1 MLEKQVTLTTG
12 TLLNLIR
19 RRDGEPHTVLSS
31 TPVWLSEEA
40 QRAEDERTNA
50 ELARYGLA
58 GRRGID
64 PGFIAVVEAIARPQL
79 EYFAWVDGGFEGK
92 PLKYTLLAGSAGG
105 EAFVLARNPEAEGV
119 VLASVRPEEVL
130 TEFLAQIPNLAPG
143 KGNRLVVPK
152 SEATGNR
159 RGPAPSED
167 NFSVMRDS
175 RPNAGAVEAEE
186 LRRVLSLRRL
196 GGGSLYVAVRNRSG
210 RRQRID
216 RPVNYIDTVEG
227 RWLTEE
233 VPGAGEPSIAF
244 TPATPQELAG
254 RLRAAQARLS
264 G

>member
-31 TPVWLSEEA
+31 TPTWLSEEA
-40 QRAEDERTNA
+40 QRAEDEKTNA

-58 GRRGID
+58 GRRGLD
-64 PGFIAVVEAIARPQL
+64 PGFVAVIEAIARPQL
-79 EYFAWVDGGFEGK
+79 EYFAWIDGGFEGK

-105 EAFVLARNPEAEGV
+105 EGFVLARNPAAEGI
-119 VLASVRPEEVL
+119 VLASVRPDEVL
-130 TEFLAQIPNLAPG
+130 PEFLAQIPNLAPG
-143 KGNRLVVPK
+143 RGNRLVVPK
-152 SEATGNR
+152 SEATGQR
-159 RGPAPSED
+159 RGGASD
-167 NFSVMRDS
+167 DGFSVMRDA
-175 RPNAGAVEAEE
+175 RPSAGAVEAEE

-196 GGGSLYVAVRNRSG
+196 GGGSLYVAARNRAG

-233 VPGAGEPSIAF
+233 VPGAGEPAIAL

-254 RLRAAQARLS
+254 RLRAAQARLV
-264 G
+264 